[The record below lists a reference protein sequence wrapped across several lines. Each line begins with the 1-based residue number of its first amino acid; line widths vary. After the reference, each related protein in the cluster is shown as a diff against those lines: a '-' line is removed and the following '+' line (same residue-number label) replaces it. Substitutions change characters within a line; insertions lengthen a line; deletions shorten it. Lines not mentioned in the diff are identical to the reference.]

1 MKYRQFED
9 LPVWQKAK
17 NLAIQIYRI
26 TQHGK
31 FSKDYSFVTQIR
43 KSSISVPCNIA
54 EGFERGSRKE
64 FIQFLYIAKA
74 SAGELRSQLL
84 IASDLDYLD
93 QKVSKELK
101 SEVIRTSEQ
110 LGALISALKRTLK

>member
-17 NLAIQIYRI
+17 NLAIQIYKA
-26 TQHGK
+26 TQQGK
-31 FSKDYSFVTQIR
+31 FIRDYSFTSQIR
-43 KSSISVPCNIA
+43 RSSISIPCNIA

-93 QKVSKELK
+93 EKVSKELK

-110 LGALISALKRTLK
+110 LGALILALKRTLK